1 MIKKIILY
9 LKYWDE
15 NSLYRWAISEKL
27 LADCF
32 RWTENTSQFNKDFIE
47 YYNEDRNEGYV
58 LEVDIQ
64 DPEKTHDL
72 HNDLPFSPKRTK
84 IEKVE
89 KVVATLHDKKE
100 YFIHIRNLNQA
111 LNIEKSS

>member
-1 MIKKIILY
+1 MP
-9 LKYWDE
+9 
-15 NSLYRWAISEKL
+15 
-27 LADCF
+27 ADCF

-47 YYNEDRNEGYV
+47 YYNEDRNEGCF
-58 LEVDIQ
+58 LEVDIK

-89 KVVATLHDKKE
+89 KVVATLHDKKRI
-100 YFIHIRNLNQA
+100 FHA
-111 LNIEKSS
+111 HKKFKSSIKY